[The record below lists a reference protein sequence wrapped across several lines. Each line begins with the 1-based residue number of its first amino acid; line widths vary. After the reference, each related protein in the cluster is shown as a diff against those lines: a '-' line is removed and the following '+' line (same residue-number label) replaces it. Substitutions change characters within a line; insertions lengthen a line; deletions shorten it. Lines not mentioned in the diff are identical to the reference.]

1 MKNVLQWSCL
11 MWGVAS
17 LLGCGEAGPA
27 REEMGAEAPLA
38 TLSQAETTS
47 PWSTTAPMQVERA
60 STPPIALNSGLVLFA
75 GGHVRGS
82 PYFTTTSEL
91 YNPFTNTWQS
101 TGGITGTRARGA
113 AVKLDSGKVLWVGGN
128 NDRGMLSSAELYDPG
143 TGTWSG
149 TGNLTMPRWEHD
161 ATLLQSGKV
170 LVTGGDVLRQN
181 EYGYAVQEGA
191 TSADIYDPATGGFSS
206 GGSIGHDTYVSAPVL
221 LYSGEVLLVSGNT
234 QRVVVYNPA
243 TNSWRA
249 VASIPTSRR
258 GYSTNKTFTAT
269 RLYSGA
275 VLVVGGPTVDLYD
288 PYNDRWTTAAPMNY
302 PRTKHT
308 ATLLYSG
315 KVLVTGGD
323 VAQSEVYDPY
333 TNTWTVVGI
342 APNTARGNTAALLQS
357 GQVLVFGAE
366 FDYQRTASIFTP

>member
-11 MWGVAS
+11 MWGAAS

-27 REEMGAEAPLA
+27 REEMGAHAPLA

-60 STPPIALNSGLVLFA
+60 STPPIALKSGLVLFA
-75 GGHVRGS
+75 GGHTRGS
-82 PYFTTTSEL
+82 SYFTTTSEL
-91 YNPFTNTWQS
+91 YDPFTNTWQS
-101 TGGITGTRARGA
+101 TGGTTGMRARGA
-113 AVKLDSGKVLWVGGN
+113 AVKLDSGKVLMVGGN
-128 NDRGMLSSAELYDPG
+128 NDQGMVSSAEVYDPD

-149 TGNLTMPRWEHD
+149 VGNMSMRRWEHR

-170 LVTGGDVLRQN
+170 LVTGGEVIRRH
-181 EYGYAVQEGA
+181 EYGYDIHEDA
-191 TSADIYDPATGGFSS
+191 TSAELYDPATGGFSFA
-206 GGSIGHDTYVSAPVL
+206 GNIGHNTRLSTPVL

-234 QRVVVYNPA
+234 QRVAVYNPD

-249 VASIPTSRR
+249 VASIPTSRS
-258 GYSTNKTFTAT
+258 GYSTGDNVTAT

-275 VLVVGGPTVDLYD
+275 VLVVGGPTVDLYV
-288 PYNDRWTTAAPMNY
+288 PYNDQWTTAAPMNH
-302 PRTKHT
+302 PRLGHT

-315 KVLVTGGD
+315 QVLVTGGG

-342 APNTARGNTAALLQS
+342 APNTAKDNTATLLQS
-357 GQVLVFGAE
+357 GQVLVFGAV
-366 FDYQRTASIFTP
+366 FDYQSTASIFTP